1 MLQLIAN
8 NETIEDFGDGKINKT
23 IMFKAQSGDS
33 IIIKDLNENIE
44 KTIETKKVDY
54 DLYIF
59 ENSVNVPSIIIKDYF
74 AIDEISIY
82 AYNTNGILVNT
93 SYTQINNI
101 DGFLKLAASERI
113 TINNG
118 PLALGGLAIGVVGT
132 IAKIG
137 AFGVDAPTLSISD
150 GNNGKPIASGVAEAN
165 SIVTIT
171 WSDGTKTSSKSD
183 NDGNYYIKSPTI
195 QSDGN
200 ISVTQTD
207 VNGNESIPFITIYKN
222 TQTSTISTEEVD
234 TNNKP
239 TNTNENHT
247 KETPSTKE
255 TPNIQPEQDDNTNF
269 LDGNIDLDA
278 VTANLWIIDFQPP
291 TATITIDDTKL
302 TINETSTITITFS
315 EFVLN
320 FNKEDVIVENGTI
333 SDFTTT
339 DNITW
344 TAIFTPTINVED
356 NINSINLINNYFDIA
371 NNIGATATSENY
383 EVNTMTTEDLFE
395 DQSCNDI
402 ESLLQYMPK
411 DMQIYNSISKNPQ
424 EDLNTDDHTY
434 LFENKST
441 LPSDINLSFFNANDE
456 EIITAMLNQAMILV
470 QYQ

>member
-23 IMFKAQSGDS
+23 MMFKAQSGDS
-33 IIIKDLNENIE
+33 IIIKDLNENI
-44 KTIETKKVDY
+44 KNSIETKKVDY

-59 ENSVNVPSIIIKDYF
+59 ENNTNIPSIIIKDYF
-74 AIDEISIY
+74 AIDEINIY
-82 AYNTNGILVNT
+82 AYNTNGNLVNT
-93 SYTQINNI
+93 SYAQINNV
-101 DGFLKLAASERI
+101 DGFLNLVASERI

-118 PLALGGLAIGVVGT
+118 PLALGALAIGVVGT

-137 AFGVDAPTLSISD
+137 ASGVDAPTLSISD
-150 GNNGKPIASGVAEAN
+150 GSNGKLIATGVATPN

-171 WSDGTKTSSKSD
+171 WADGTKTSSTSD
-183 NDGNYYIKSPTI
+183 NDGNYYIKSSTI

-207 VNGNESIPFITIYKN
+207 ANGNESIPFITIYKN

-247 KETPSTKE
+247 KETPNT
-255 TPNIQPEQDDNTNF
+255 QPEQDDNTNL
-269 LDGNIDLDA
+269 LDDNLDLDVVPA
-278 VTANLWIIDFQPP
+278 DLSVIDSQPP
-291 TATITIDDTKL
+291 TASITIDDTQL
-302 TINETSTITITFS
+302 TINETSTVTITFS
-315 EFVLN
+315 EVVEN
-320 FNKEDVIVENGTI
+320 FNKEDVIVENGTL
-333 SDFTTT
+333 SDFITT
-339 DNITW
+339 DNIVW
-344 TAIFTPTINVED
+344 TATFTPDIDVED
-356 NINSINLINNYFDIA
+356 NTNSINLINNYFDIA

-383 EVNTMTTEDLFE
+383 EVNTLVMEDLLEGEFT
-395 DQSCNDI
+395 NDI

-411 DMQIYNSISKNPQ
+411 DMQTYNSISKNPQ
-424 EDLNTDDHTY
+424 EDLNTDDHIY

-441 LPSDINLSFFNANDE
+441 LPSDINLSFFNTNDE
-456 EIITAMLNQAMILV
+456 EIITAMVNQAMIIV